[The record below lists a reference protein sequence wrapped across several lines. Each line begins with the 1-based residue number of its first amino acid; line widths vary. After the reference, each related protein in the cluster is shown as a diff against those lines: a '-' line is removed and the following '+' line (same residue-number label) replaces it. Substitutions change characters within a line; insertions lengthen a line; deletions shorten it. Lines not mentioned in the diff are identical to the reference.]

1 MRRIRRASHV
11 RRTVAVIGTLGSVA
25 VAATACGGG
34 GQTRTTAAVV
44 PPAPLVTASPTPTQP
59 VAVAAPVVADTV
71 STVSPVSA
79 LVATAAHGVTV
90 YRHPGGRVLRRL
102 SARTDL
108 GAVRT
113 LLVTQRRNDGWL
125 QVLVPIR
132 PNNTY
137 GWIRPD
143 AAIVTPTALR
153 IVVSRAHKTLT
164 LLQAGKP
171 VVRYP
176 VAVGAPST
184 PTPPGLFSITDRL
197 PTLAPYGPFGPY
209 AFGLSG
215 YSNVLTSFDGADGV
229 LGIHGTS
236 ADWSI
241 GHAVSHGC
249 IRLHNRDITALY
261 KLVPL
266 GTPVEVT

>member
-1 MRRIRRASHV
+1 MSRRRPAHSASRA
-11 RRTVAVIGTLGSVA
+11 AA
-25 VAATACGGG
+25 VAAAIGTAAVALTGCGG
-34 GQTRTTAAVV
+34 GQTRAAVA
-44 PPAPLVTASPTPTQP
+44 APLAAQSPTPTP
-59 VAVAAPVVADTV
+59 TPTVSAPTAAPVVADTV
-71 STVSPVSA
+71 ATLTRDSA
-79 LVATAAHGVTV
+79 LIATAPHGLTV
-90 YRHPGGRVLRRL
+90 YRHPGGRLLRQM

-125 QVLVPIR
+125 QVLMPIR

-137 GWIRPD
+137 GWIRPG
-143 AAIVTPTALR
+143 AAIVTPTTLR
-153 IVVSRAHKTLT
+153 IEVSRAHKTLT

-171 VVRYP
+171 VVSYP

-184 PTPPGLFSITDRL
+184 PTPAGLFSITDRL

-215 YSNVLTSFDGADGV
+215 YSNVLTSFDGGDGV
-229 LGIHGTS
+229 IGIHGTN

-266 GTPVEVT
+266 GTPVVVT